1 MPVPSHLVLLAC
13 WSFPSPRRD
22 RGGYGLRLPLF
33 DQRAIPDR
41 MSRGEPKHKIDCIV
55 VSNLDRFGRSVL
67 HLTQQLAT
75 LKTQGVRFVAVSQGL
90 DTDENNPTASL

>member
-1 MPVPSHLVLLAC
+1 
-13 WSFPSPRRD
+13 
-22 RGGYGLRLPLF
+22 
-33 DQRAIPDR
+33 

-55 VSNLDRFGRSVL
+55 VYNLDRFGRSVL

-75 LKTQGVRFVAVSQGL
+75 LNTQGVRFVAVSQGL